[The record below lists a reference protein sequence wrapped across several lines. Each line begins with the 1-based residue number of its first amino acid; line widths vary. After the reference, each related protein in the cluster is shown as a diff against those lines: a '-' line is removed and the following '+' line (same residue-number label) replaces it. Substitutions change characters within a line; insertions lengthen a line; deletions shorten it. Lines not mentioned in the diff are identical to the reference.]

1 MRAVARLGVA
11 AALACGA
18 TAALAHGGHAHDES
32 PGWTWDPWITVPLA
46 LSLLLF
52 AIGFARLRSRAARGD
67 YRRRGLYFCAGWA
80 LLSAALVSPLHA
92 AGERSFSAH
101 MLEHELLMLAAAP
114 LLVLAEP
121 LAILLWAFPARA
133 RQAIG
138 ALVRTRAMS
147 ALWGRLTGPVAATI
161 LQAAA
166 LWLWHAPFLFDLAL
180 ASEGWHAAQHLSFI
194 LSALLFWSAMLG
206 ASRKPASGG
215 QGLAALC
222 LFATSLI
229 SGALGALMAFS
240 QSPWYARYAE
250 LGMAPYGLT
259 PAEDQQVAG
268 LIMWIP
274 GGLVH
279 AVAALIL
286 VAALLRPAPGVA
298 DAR

>member
-1 MRAVARLGVA
+1 MRPVNRLA
-11 AALACGA
+11 LAALLIASA
-18 TAALAHGGHAHDES
+18 STALAHDGHAHDQP
-32 PGWTWDPWITVPLA
+32 PGWTWDLWITVPLA

-52 AIGFARLRSRAARGD
+52 GVGFAKLSTRATRGD
-67 YRRRGLYFCAGWA
+67 YRRRARCFCAGWV

-92 AGERSFSAH
+92 AGERSFAAH

-121 LAILLWAFPARA
+121 LAILLWGFPVPV

-138 ALVRTRAMS
+138 RLVRTRAVLI
-147 ALWGRLTGPVAATI
+147 LWDRLTGPVAATI

-194 LSALLFWSAMLG
+194 FSALLFWSAMLG

-215 QGLAALC
+215 RGLAALC

-240 QSPWYARYAE
+240 ESPWYARYAE

-259 PAEDQQVAG
+259 PAEDQQIAG

-286 VAALLRPAPGVA
+286 VAALLRPTPGGA
-298 DAR
+298 GAR